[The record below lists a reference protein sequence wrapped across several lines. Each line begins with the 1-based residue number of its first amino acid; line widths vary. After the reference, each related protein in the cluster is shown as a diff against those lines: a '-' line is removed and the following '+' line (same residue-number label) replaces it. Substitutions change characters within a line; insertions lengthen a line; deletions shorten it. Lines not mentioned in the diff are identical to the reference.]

1 MLESIANI
9 LEFFSSIAL
18 DIQEFFFRR
27 KREKRR
33 RFEKENNLPK
43 KRMISPYLRFDILLG
58 VCLIIYII
66 GKVFVVPSIVSENKT
81 NKRATEIK
89 ELLEK
94 EKEVFGKYPLQLY
107 IIKRGNPLRE
117 NLLIDGW
124 GTQFKY
130 KIVNNSYSLISAG
143 KDRKFDTKDDLQLN

>member
-1 MLESIANI
+1 MLELIAGI
-9 LEFFSSIAL
+9 LELLSSAAL
-18 DIQEFFFRR
+18 NIQEFFFRR

-33 RFEKENNLPK
+33 KFEEENKLPK
-43 KRMISPYLRFDILLG
+43 KRMISPFQRLDILLG

-66 GKVFVVPSIVSENKT
+66 GRVYVVPSIVSENKT

-94 EKEVFGKYPLQLY
+94 EKEVFGSYPLQLH

-124 GTQFKY
+124 GTNFKY
-130 KIVNNSYSLISAG
+130 KIIENSYSLTSAG
-143 KDRKFDTKDDLQLN
+143 KDGEFDTEDDIIF

>member
-1 MLESIANI
+1 MLELVASI
-9 LEFFSSIAL
+9 LELLSSAAL
-18 DIQEFFFRR
+18 NIQEFFFRR

-33 RFEKENNLPK
+33 KFEEENKLPK
-43 KRMISPYLRFDILLG
+43 KRMISPFQRLDILLG

-94 EKEVFGKYPLQLY
+94 EKEVFGSYPLQLR

-124 GTQFKY
+124 GINFKY
-130 KIVNNSYSLISAG
+130 KIIKNSYSLTSAG
-143 KDRKFDTKDDLQLN
+143 KDGKFDTKDDIIF

>member
-1 MLESIANI
+1 MLELIAGI
-9 LEFFSSIAL
+9 LELLSSVAL
-18 DIQEFFFRR
+18 NIQEFFFRR

-33 RFEKENNLPK
+33 KFEEENNLPK
-43 KRMISPYLRFDILLG
+43 KRMISPFQRLDILLG

-66 GKVFVVPSIVSENKT
+66 GRVYVVPSRVSENKT

-94 EKEVFGKYPLQLY
+94 EKEVFGSYPLQLR

-124 GTQFKY
+124 GTNFKY
-130 KIVNNSYSLISAG
+130 KIIENSYNLTSAG
-143 KDRKFDTKDDLQLN
+143 KDGEFDTEDDIIF